1 MTPKARHGFS
11 LTEDRQMLVL
21 ERHENERIVLHAG
34 GRTLAVVTLVEID
47 RGRVRIGIQA
57 PAEITID
64 REEVFRSKME
74 DRDYV

>member
-1 MTPKARHGFS
+1 
-11 LTEDRQMLVL
+11 MLVL
-21 ERHENERIVLHAG
+21 ERHENELIVLHAG

-74 DRDYV
+74 DRHV